1 MQTMKAYRI
10 HAYGGPEVLK
20 LDQAPIPTPAAGQ
33 VLVKVG
39 AAGVNGLDWKV
50 REGYV
55 RDAFP
60 LALPATLGIELA
72 GVVAGVGPGTL
83 RLKLG
88 DRVMGPLMGQGAYAE
103 FAVVDEVKLA
113 LTPEGLSDIEAAAIP
128 VAALAAWQ
136 ALRAAGE
143 IRPGQRILI
152 HGAAGGVGGFAVQF
166 AKAAGAVVLAVASAA
181 SAAYVKSLGADV
193 VIDRDAERFEDRAAG
208 VDLVLDLVGGEA
220 LDRSWSVLAAD
231 GAVVSTAAPDIAAR
245 TPAGRRGLWFMMRP
259 DHAQLREIAEGVV
272 EGKFRSTLAEVVAP
286 TDLPAALQRNMTGH
300 APGKMVA
307 DFAR

>member
-10 HAYGGPEVLK
+10 HAYGGPEVLQ
-20 LDQAPIPTPAAGQ
+20 LDQVPIPTPAAGQ

-60 LALPATLGIELA
+60 LALPAILGIELA
-72 GVVAGVGPGTL
+72 GVVAGVGPGVE

-88 DRVMGPLMGQGAYAE
+88 GRVMGPLMGQGAYAD

-113 LTPEGLSDIEAAAIP
+113 LTPEGLSDVEAAAIP

-143 IRPGQRILI
+143 LRAGRSVLIL
-152 HGAAGGVGGFAVQF
+152 GAAGGVGGFAVQF

-181 SAAYVKSLGADV
+181 SADHVKSLGADV
-193 VIDRDAERFEDRAAG
+193 VIDRGAERFEDRASN
-208 VDLVLDLVGGEA
+208 VNLVLDLVGGEA
-220 LDRSWSVLAAD
+220 LERSWRVLAPD
-231 GAVVSTAAPDIAAR
+231 GVIVSTATPDIAAR
-245 TPAGRRGLWFMMRP
+245 TPAGRKGQWFMMRP
-259 DHAQLREIAEGVV
+259 DHAQLRQIAEAVARGQVH
-272 EGKFRSTLAEVVAP
+272 STLAEVVAP
-286 TDLPAALQRNMTGH
+286 ADLPAALQRNMTGH
-300 APGKMVA
+300 APGKIVV
-307 DFAR
+307 DFGR